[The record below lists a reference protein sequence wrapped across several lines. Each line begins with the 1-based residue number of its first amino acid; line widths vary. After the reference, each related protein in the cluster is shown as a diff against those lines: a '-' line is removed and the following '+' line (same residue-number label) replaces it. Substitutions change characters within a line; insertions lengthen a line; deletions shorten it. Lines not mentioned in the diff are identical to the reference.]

1 MSMSLISEE
10 DQAVLKEVFS
20 KRLQNHVTLA
30 VFTKKD
36 NCEYCNELVELAKE
50 VTSLDQRLSY
60 EVYDFYENPEKAKEY
75 NVEMAPA
82 LGFSDGT
89 KYNFHFYGIPAGYE
103 FNAFID
109 DIIDVSRNSTRLAPS
124 TINKLK
130 TIEQDVKIQV
140 FVTPSCPY
148 CPRAVRIAHQFS
160 MVNPRIRS
168 DMIEAL
174 EFEELANE
182 YGVMSVPHIVI
193 NGSYVFIGAV
203 PEAQFLNYLFEA
215 LEGKET
221 QGPIEGGEVSGL

>member
-1 MSMSLISEE
+1 MSLISEE
-10 DQAVLKEVFS
+10 DQAVLKEIFS

-30 VFTKKD
+30 IFTKKD
-36 NCEYCNELVELAKE
+36 GCEYCNELVELARE
-50 VTSLDQRLSY
+50 IASLDSRISY
-60 EVYDFYENPEKAKEY
+60 EVYDFDENKDKAEEY
-75 NVEMAPA
+75 KVEMAPA
-82 LGFSDGT
+82 VAFSNSKKHT
-89 KYNFHFYGIPAGYE
+89 FHFYGIPAGYE

-109 DIIDVSRNSTRLAPS
+109 DIIDVSRDTTRLAPT

-130 TIEQDVKIQV
+130 TIDRDVKIQV

-148 CPRAVRIAHQFS
+148 CPRAVRLAHQFA
-160 MVNPRIRS
+160 MVNQKIVS

-174 EFEELANE
+174 EFEDLANE

-193 NGSYVFIGAV
+193 NNSYVFIGAV
-203 PEAQFLNYLFEA
+203 PEPQFLNYLFDA